1 MLAVFAVI
9 AAPSKKGE
17 KASPAKNRDA
27 DRSAEFRNGTISR
40 SQSRPCARRLTLLMA
55 RRR

>member
-1 MLAVFAVI
+1 MLAMLTAI

-27 DRSAEFRNGTISR
+27 DCGDFQAGANDPRADRRISG
-40 SQSRPCARRLTLLMA
+40 
-55 RRR
+55 